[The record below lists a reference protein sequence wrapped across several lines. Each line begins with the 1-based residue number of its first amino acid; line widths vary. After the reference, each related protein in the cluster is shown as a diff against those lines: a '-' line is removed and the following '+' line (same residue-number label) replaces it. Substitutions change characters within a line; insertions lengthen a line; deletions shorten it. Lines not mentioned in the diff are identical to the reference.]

1 MHKKS
6 GDRRVSTEEKENE
19 RLPARELSC
28 TGLLLQF
35 LDLGAEGSEKA
46 PGEKQVL
53 HETSPGCS
61 SSSQD
66 RKKAE
71 EMFLQIKL
79 SSAWIA
85 AKTTTLRSQGMVH
98 KG

>member
-6 GDRRVSTEEKENE
+6 GDRRVSSEEKENE
-19 RLPARELSC
+19 QLPGRELSC
-28 TGLLLQF
+28 TGLLQF
-35 LDLGAEGSEKA
+35 LDLGAEGSKKA

-66 RKKAE
+66 RKKAGRDVPTNKTV
-71 EMFLQIKL
+71 LCL
-79 SSAWIA
+79 DSSQDHN
-85 AKTTTLRSQGMVH
+85 S
-98 KG
+98 